1 MDDTHQ
7 QERWRLE
14 AQLHRANAELDELR
28 WIVASLANIFTMRQA
43 GQHREAAA
51 LLDDLQRNWTAAM
64 RDRYPTGRP

>member
-14 AQLHRANAELDELR
+14 ARLDQANAELEELR
-28 WIVASLANIFTMRQA
+28 WITAALADIFNLRIN
-43 GQHREAAA
+43 GQHREATA
-51 LLDDLQRNWTAAM
+51 LLDDLQRNWTAIM